1 MNKRMNNLKGLIA
14 QRRTRLQSNKG
25 VVTPIPVALQTVKVL
40 FSGGNPLTDN
50 TETLAEEPT
59 AEEPAEALDVLN
71 EEESLVEEEESP
83 VEEVEVPVEVEAPV
97 EEVEAPVEVAQ
108 VETASEPEVVAAP
121 EPLVEQPVE
130 EPTAELPVEP
140 TPVEEPSQVRIESHV
155 EGTASFGGNAEG
167 ESSEVLPFEF
177 GKTKRRNRRNR
188 KEANN
193 G

>member
-25 VVTPIPVALQTVKVL
+25 VVTPIPVALQTIKVP
-40 FSGGNPLTDN
+40 FSGGNPLTGD
-50 TETLAEEPT
+50 TETLTEEPT

-71 EEESLVEEEESP
+71 EEESPVNEEESP
-83 VEEVEVPVEVEAPV
+83 VNEEESLVEA
-97 EEVEAPVEVAQ
+97 VEAPVEVAQ
-108 VETASEPEVVAAP
+108 VETAPEPEVVAAP

-155 EGTASFGGNAEG
+155 EGTASFGGDAEG

-177 GKTKRRNRRNR
+177 GKAKRRNRRNR